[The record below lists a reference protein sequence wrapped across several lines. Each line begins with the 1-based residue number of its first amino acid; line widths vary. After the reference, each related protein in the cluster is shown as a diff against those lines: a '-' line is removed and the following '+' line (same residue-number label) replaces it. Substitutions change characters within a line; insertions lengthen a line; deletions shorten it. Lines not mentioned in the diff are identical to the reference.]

1 MTVSVRII
9 SYRFME
15 RSEEGSLVDPN
26 SKASPRQLEL
36 YVWDLRARAEGKA
49 REGSV
54 QPLTFPLAS

>member
-15 RSEEGSLVDPN
+15 RSEEGSLADPH

-36 YVWDLRARAEGKA
+36 YVWVEGKA

-54 QPLTFPLAS
+54 QPLTSPLAS

>member
-15 RSEEGSLVDPN
+15 RSEEGSLADPN
-26 SKASPRQLEL
+26 SKASSRQLEL

>member
-15 RSEEGSLVDPN
+15 MSEEGSLADPN

-36 YVWDLRARAEGKA
+36 YVWDLRVRAEGKA

-54 QPLTFPLAS
+54 KTLTFPLAS